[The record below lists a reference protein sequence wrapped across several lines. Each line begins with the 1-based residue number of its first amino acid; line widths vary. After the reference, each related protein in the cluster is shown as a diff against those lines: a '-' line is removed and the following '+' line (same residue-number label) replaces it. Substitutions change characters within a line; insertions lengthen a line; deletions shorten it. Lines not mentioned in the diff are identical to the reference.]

1 MKGISALGIQRRE
14 HDKFWLAEWSNPKRF
29 QEDGGTLG
37 LKYGRKTEGMVKG
50 QES

>member
-1 MKGISALGIQRRE
+1 MLWGFRE
-14 HDKFWLAEWSNPKRF
+14 GNTKFWLAEWSKPKRF